1 VGLGKHNAWVLLYA
15 DGHIAWK
22 FHGHYSALDKILN
35 EAVPRSVAV
44 SSLLSASAR
53 IQTDDQQYVAISPYC
68 KEHYFIAFRDR
79 SIKYN
84 FKGAPKE
91 WMTLM
96 TDVFNS
102 WAGEPLEKQPL
113 PPGVSQPDPRAEQRY
128 YVQQQYPQGQA
139 WQQSQP
145 QPQPQHP
152 YQQAQ
157 PAYDYNSSPYL
168 PAQMAN
174 NPAMPG
180 MPSPAV
186 SYSNPMPSPAIS
198 YTSTTLGMASPAIS
212 HTSPVPGMASPAISY
227 TSPVPQNAMP
237 HAPYGYGPPQ
247 GGAVEMLAE
256 LPGDTMVAAPVP
268 VPPPSM
274 STDVSSSSHALLAR
288 DLWSADS
295 KLEEEKVTL

>member
-1 VGLGKHNAWVLLYA
+1 
-15 DGHIAWK
+15 
-22 FHGHYSALDKILN
+22 
-35 EAVPRSVAV
+35 
-44 SSLLSASAR
+44 
-53 IQTDDQQYVAISPYC
+53 
-68 KEHYFIAFRDR
+68 
-79 SIKYN
+79 
-84 FKGAPKE
+84 
-91 WMTLM
+91 M

-113 PPGVSQPDPRAEQRY
+113 PPGFTQSHPRAEQRY

-139 WQQSQP
+139 WQQQQP
-145 QPQPQHP
+145 RPPPQHS

-157 PAYDYNSSPYL
+157 SAYNYNSPSHL
-168 PAQMAN
+168 PAQLAN
-174 NPAMPG
+174 NPAIPG

-186 SYSNPMPSPAIS
+186 SYSNPIP
-198 YTSTTLGMASPAIS
+198 
-212 HTSPVPGMASPAISY
+212 SPAISY

-256 LPGDTMVAAPVP
+256 LPGDTMVVAPVP
-268 VPPPSM
+268 ASPPSM

-295 KLEEEKVTL
+295 KLEEEKVSL